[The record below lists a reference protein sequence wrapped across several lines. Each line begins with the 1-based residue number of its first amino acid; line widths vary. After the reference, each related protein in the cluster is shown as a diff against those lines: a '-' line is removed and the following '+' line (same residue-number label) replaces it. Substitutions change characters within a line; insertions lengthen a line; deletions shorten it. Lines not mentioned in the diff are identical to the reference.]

1 MHELLIKPVDRKLRI
16 KSVEATCKPG
26 DLGAV
31 ISGDDLLLPR
41 QVAEAFLTQGV
52 RSAVDLVAQIDAFPG
67 ATARALGW
75 TPAQVVAGLT
85 QLRATLADAIP
96 SALLQP
102 PPSERPGMGAMAP
115 DSLSVVTLPER
126 RKPH

>member
-1 MHELLIKPVDRKLRI
+1 MHELQIKPIDRKLRI

-41 QVAEAFLTQGV
+41 QIAEAFLNQGV

-75 TPAQVVAGLT
+75 TPAQVATGLT
-85 QLRATLADAIP
+85 QLRTTLADAIP
-96 SALLQP
+96 SALLRP
-102 PPSERPGMGAMAP
+102 PPRERPGMGAMAP
-115 DSLSVVTLPER
+115 DTLSVVTLPKKR
-126 RKPH
+126 DPH

>member
-1 MHELLIKPVDRKLRI
+1 MRKLLIKSVDAK
-16 KSVEATCKPG
+16 CKPG

-41 QVAEAFLTQGV
+41 QVAEAFLRQGV
-52 RSAVDLVAQIDAFPG
+52 RSATDLIAQIDAFPG

-75 TPAQVVAGLT
+75 NAAQVAAGLT

-102 PPSERPGMGAMAP
+102 PSRERPGMGAMAP
-115 DSLSVVTLPER
+115 DDLSVVTLPER